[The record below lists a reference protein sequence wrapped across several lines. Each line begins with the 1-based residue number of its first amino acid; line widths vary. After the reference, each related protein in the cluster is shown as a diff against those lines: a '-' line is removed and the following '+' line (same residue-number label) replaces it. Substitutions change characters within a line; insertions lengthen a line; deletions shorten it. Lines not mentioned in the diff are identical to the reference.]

1 MFQQSR
7 KQGEGINLPLSALG
21 ALGMAKFG
29 NELKKQ
35 RVCFHTESKPEQE
48 PGGGLLYL
56 QAWLDEGYSFPRRP
70 QDYFP
75 TGL

>member
-1 MFQQSR
+1 MFQQSH
-7 KQGEGINLPLSALG
+7 KQEEGINLSLSARG
-21 ALGMAKFG
+21 ALGLAKFG

-35 RVCFHTESKPEQE
+35 RVCFHTELKPEQE
-48 PGGGLLYL
+48 PGGGLFCF
-56 QAWLDEGYSFPRRP
+56 QASLDEGYSFPCHP